1 MGNTVCCQGDD
12 NIAEKP
18 ISSKVVKKKLLGD
31 NSYRVKENMKL
42 YENEEQDLL
51 QTTTENDEE
60 PKLSLPEESKNI

>member
-1 MGNTVCCQGDD
+1 
-12 NIAEKP
+12 
-18 ISSKVVKKKLLGD
+18 VKKKLLGD

-42 YENEEQDLL
+42 YENKEQDLL